1 MCGGYNP
8 TAIAETLIGQSIKI
22 KENISINIVEA
33 ENGYIISG
41 YNSGRNYQ
49 YICNTREDLESFV
62 NILVQ
67 DLLKKD

>member
-1 MCGGYNP
+1 MCSSTIQGSKDLFSP
-8 TAIAETLIGQSIKI
+8 R
-22 KENISINIVEA
+22 ENININVVEA

-41 YNSGRNYQ
+41 YNFGRNYQ
-49 YICNTREDLESFV
+49 YICSNREDLESFV